1 MARIVQERPDIVP
14 VLAEL
19 FREHGYEG
27 ASLALIGQRT
37 GLGKGSLYHFFPGG
51 KEEMANAVLAE
62 IEGWFEANLFRPL
75 HEGADPMAEILA
87 MFSTVTAY
95 FQSGRRICLVGLL
108 ALADARERFA
118 QRITQYFIRW
128 QDALANALTRAGK
141 EPALAEEIVAAI
153 QGALVLAR
161 ATYDSEVFSRTIA
174 RLQARVEA

>member
-1 MARIVQERPDIVP
+1 
-14 VLAEL
+14 
-19 FREHGYEG
+19 
-27 ASLALIGQRT
+27 
-37 GLGKGSLYHFFPGG
+37 
-51 KEEMANAVLAE
+51 
-62 IEGWFEANLFRPL
+62 
-75 HEGADPMAEILA
+75 